1 MLGYCTV
8 QKLSMAD
15 RVFWL
20 NSALYIVDI
29 CFHSSQ
35 PMRDH
40 ASLIRLWVQGD
51 NACKEVRNSFTGRW
65 MTLLC
70 QAGYFTTAS
79 HMHMEVGHTHED
91 IGCGCE
97 ITCTC
102 VCVCLLKWVQCG
114 CPCQFNLWSFLPAR
128 WCLLHLHFKS
138 QSRTKST
145 NARWC
150 KKDWWCCGSLF
161 PSSTSSQPYAEHC
174 WNAWALYFPNQDWD
188 SKLKSWTPWLVCA
201 LVLKLPDCQEHV
213 DWTIHW
219 LFWLSKFFPV
229 AKIRDW
235 CRLMPR
241 AATLLNAYRARK
253 GESDRVGQN
262 AMKVP
267 QSFTF
272 MRREG
277 GGNLPSW
284 IMFPVMPM
292 LKWMKFL

>member
-1 MLGYCTV
+1 
-8 QKLSMAD
+8 MAD

-102 VCVCLLKWVQCG
+102 VCVCV
-114 CPCQFNLWSFLPAR
+114 FLNEYSVVA
-128 WCLLHLHFKS
+128 LV
-138 QSRTKST
+138 
-145 NARWC
+145 
-150 KKDWWCCGSLF
+150 
-161 PSSTSSQPYAEHC
+161 SSTCGVFSLLDGVFSICTSS
-174 WNAWALYFPNQDWD
+174 LNQEQN
-188 SKLKSWTPWLVCA
+188 LQTPADVRRTDDA
-201 LVLKLPDCQEHV
+201 VVLFSQVQRPANHMQDIAGTHGPSIFQ
-213 DWTIHW
+213 
-219 LFWLSKFFPV
+219 
-229 AKIRDW
+229 IRIEI
-235 CRLMPR
+235 R
-241 AATLLNAYRARK
+241 
-253 GESDRVGQN
+253 S
-262 AMKVP
+262 
-267 QSFTF
+267 
-272 MRREG
+272 
-277 GGNLPSW
+277 
-284 IMFPVMPM
+284 
-292 LKWMKFL
+292 